1 MTMDLEYLKQLARD
15 DHFSELNRLVMEDTL
30 KMCQSEPDLVNA
42 VANSISD
49 QYIVFWNEDLEVS
62 NKAWNSNIIV
72 SRKRTYEAVQSYKW
86 QKVAV
91 LDFAN
96 YYSVWWAPFSAWAQ
110 EESMCRCSTLYSC
123 INVEENQIN
132 YYDKHYN
139 EWNKW
144 IIDNYG
150 WDDIIY
156 VPDVVIFKTD
166 VSIPELLNKSDWY
179 KVDVIVSAA
188 PEFWRWYPYSE
199 SKFKDVIKKRIKR
212 ILDVA
217 SKEKVDVLILWA
229 FGCGAFQNPPEI
241 VAQTFK
247 DELKNYDFKTVEFA
261 IHSRKGRLN
270 QNFEIF
276 DKVFTWKEYI
286 DLSRF
291 IDAQRGTYEI
301 AMKELRNWK
310 KQSHRMWYIFPQI
323 RWLWHSENAEY
334 YAIKNWKEARAY
346 YNDKILWT
354 RLHELCKCLI
364 GLSTSDAKEIF
375 WPIDS
380 IKLCSC
386 ITLFLQVSPR
396 DKILQEVL
404 DKFFGWEYDINTL
417 TILNNMQN

>member
-72 SRKRTYEAVQSYKW
+72 S
-86 QKVAV
+86 
-91 LDFAN
+91 
-96 YYSVWWAPFSAWAQ
+96 
-110 EESMCRCSTLYSC
+110 
-123 INVEENQIN
+123 
-132 YYDKHYN
+132 N

-261 IHSRKGRLN
+261 IHSRKGRPN

-354 RLHELCKCLI
+354 RLHELCKSLI